1 MVQTLTNH
9 FITLAIHIVMLEVSI
24 RIGIVASLEIPVSHA
39 AIFRLPLVV
48 QQIRKREVI
57 VNSVG
62 VINFHTLKL
71 VMTTPYNPSKVS
83 PCLNCTHDV
92 LETISANSRICFGAK
107 GQPTF
112 KNISRVRGA

>member
-1 MVQTLTNH
+1 
-9 FITLAIHIVMLEVSI
+9 MLEVSI

-39 AIFRLPLVV
+39 AMFRFPLVV
-48 QQIRKREVI
+48 QQIRKREVV